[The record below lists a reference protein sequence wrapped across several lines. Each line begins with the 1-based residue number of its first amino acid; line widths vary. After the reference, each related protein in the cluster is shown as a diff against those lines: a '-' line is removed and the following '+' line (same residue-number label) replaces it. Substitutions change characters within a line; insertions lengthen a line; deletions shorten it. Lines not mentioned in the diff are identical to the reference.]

1 MLNNS
6 VNCVPAFAMCLMAI
20 LLLRNYVKYHIRST
34 IPIRLNDGFE
44 VWAQNYRRFDKSIG
58 VQCRASCSSSSKRH
72 SAVLETLLLKL
83 FGMNSLLVLDHRK
96 DDSWSTKCYFV
107 IVGEASAS
115 RPLGKSF
122 SSHSHQASTDIQEA
136 INWRSENAVALYDD
150 EFSSGDE
157 GIHMIQSK

>member
-1 MLNNS
+1 MASKYGHRTVGDLIRVLVFNAER
-6 VNCVPAFAMCLMAI
+6 PAQA
-20 LLLRNYVKYHIRST
+20 RPRDT
-34 IPIRLNDGFE
+34 RP
-44 VWAQNYRRFDKSIG
+44 
-58 VQCRASCSSSSKRH
+58 
-72 SAVLETLLLKL
+72 VLETLLLKL

-115 RPLGKSF
+115 RPLGNSF